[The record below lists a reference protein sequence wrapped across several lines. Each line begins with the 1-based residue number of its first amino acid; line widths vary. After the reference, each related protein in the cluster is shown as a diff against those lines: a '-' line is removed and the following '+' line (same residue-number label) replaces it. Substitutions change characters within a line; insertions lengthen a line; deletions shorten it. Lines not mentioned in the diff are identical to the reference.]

1 MEKLYT
7 RREAAGYLGISLG
20 TLDVARNNG
29 LITFVQYVE
38 NGCVFFTEA
47 GLQEFIARSTHRAT
61 PQRENMMTYRK
72 HRV

>member
-47 GLQEFIARSTHRAT
+47 SLQEFIARSTHRAT

-72 HRV
+72 RRV

>member
-47 GLQEFIARSTHRAT
+47 DLQEFIARSTHRAT

-72 HRV
+72 RRV